1 MLSFFKKKTDPKAG
15 LQKALSG
22 YSLPSFPAAIM
33 QTLER
38 IRDPEACASSVADA
52 LSVDPGLSVRVLR
65 LANSAA
71 FSARN
76 KVENL
81 SQAIALVGFSQLE
94 TMVLS
99 VGVSGAMPGQS
110 SPGYDAARFWRAS
123 ARRGVLAHFL
133 ASIFCPARGPECFT
147 AGFLQD
153 MAVPLLAAQNPDRY
167 GPILEQWRAEG
178 GDLCEMERE
187 VYDWDH
193 AEVATWMCNE
203 WDFPE
208 NITAAIGGHH
218 GASYDG
224 YDHLAPVSL
233 VAWLREDRE
242 DGEDIGLDALTTD
255 AISRWDVPIESVRKL
270 IEPSFEKGD
279 ALAQLML

>member
-1 MLSFFKKKTDPKAG
+1 MLSFLKKKTDPKAV
-15 LQKALSG
+15 LQKALRG
-22 YSLPSFPAAIM
+22 FSLPSFPAAIM
-33 QTLER
+33 QTLGR
-38 IRDPEACASSVADA
+38 IRDPNACASSVSEA

-71 FSARN
+71 FSMRN

-81 SQAIALVGFSQLE
+81 SQAVALVGFSQLE

-99 VGVSGAMPGQS
+99 VGVSGAMPRQS
-110 SPGYDAARFWRAS
+110 SPGYDAVRFWRAS
-123 ARRGVLAHFL
+123 ARRGVLAHSL
-133 ASIFCPARGPECFT
+133 ASILCPARSSECFT

-153 MAVPLLAAQNPDRY
+153 MAVPLLAAHHPEQY
-167 GPILEQWRAEG
+167 GPILERWRTGG

-193 AEVATWMCNE
+193 AEVATWMCHE

-218 GASYDG
+218 GARYDG
-224 YDHLAPVSL
+224 YDPLAPVSL
-233 VAWLREDRE
+233 VAWLRED
-242 DGEDIGLDALTTD
+242 GENGENIGLDALTAD
-255 AISRWDVPIESVRKL
+255 AHSRWGIPMESLQKL
-270 IEPSFEKGD
+270 IGPSFEKGD
-279 ALAQLML
+279 ALARLML